1 MWVPER
7 NPAPTL
13 MSGEDV
19 HVEAYEAVREM
30 VSASGYTKI
39 AMGPLSH
46 PRAGLDIGGADVNGS
61 ARGLIPCVDRWV
73 GLDVAPGPGVDLV
86 ADATDWVTLY
96 HTMTANAFDVVLCTE
111 VLEHVAQYQRI
122 IENAWRLLAPSGFA
136 FFTAAATNGQTWAR
150 RPHGARG
157 ELDPPHGEHYANVN
171 VVDLATYLNWLV
183 GGNDEKLGDYGL
195 TVNPNPGDV
204 YFWLRK
210 D

>member
-1 MWVPER
+1 M
-7 NPAPTL
+7 
-13 MSGEDV
+13 
-19 HVEAYEAVREM
+19 HVEARAGVIQMVRE
-30 VSASGYTKI
+30 SGYWD
-39 AMGPLSH
+39 
-46 PRAGLDIGGADVNGS
+46 PRQHISGRQWSGLDIGGANVNGS
-61 ARGLIPCVDRWV
+61 ARVVVPFVDEWV
-73 GLDVAPGPGVDLV
+73 GLDIAEGPGVDVV
-86 ADATDWVTLY
+86 ADATNLPSMRNVLG
-96 HTMTANAFDVVLCTE
+96 NALFDIVLCTE

-122 IENAWRLLAPSGFA
+122 IENAWRLLAPGGFA

-195 TVNPNPGDV
+195 TVNPSPGDV